1 MTTSKISIAQE
12 HLSLI
17 LEELESNRPFEA
29 CGVLV
34 GINEGSVAAVK
45 RAVPVSNSR
54 RTQYSFELDPTEFY
68 RIWDHAEKEG
78 MDVVG
83 IYHTHPAN
91 AARPSEWDK
100 KSMRNFP
107 LIWIIAGIDGVF
119 AYRFVKE
126 RLSTVHMV

>member
-1 MTTSKISIAQE
+1 MTASKIGISQE
-12 HLSLI
+12 HLSII

-29 CGVLV
+29 CGVLL
-34 GINEGSVAAVK
+34 GINEGYVASIK
-45 RAVPVSNSR
+45 RVVPVKNSR
-54 RTQYSFELDPTEFY
+54 RTQYSFELDSTEFY
-68 RIWDHAEKEG
+68 RIWNDAEKEG

-91 AARPSEWDK
+91 TARPSDRDK

-107 LIWIIAGIDGVF
+107 LIWIIAGNDGVF

-126 RLSTVHMV
+126 RLSTVHIV